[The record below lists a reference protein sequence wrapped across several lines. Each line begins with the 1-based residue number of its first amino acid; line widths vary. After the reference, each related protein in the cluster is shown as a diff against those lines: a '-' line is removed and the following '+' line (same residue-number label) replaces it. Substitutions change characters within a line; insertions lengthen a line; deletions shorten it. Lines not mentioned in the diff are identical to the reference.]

1 MYLLERD
8 SSAELKVDRARM
20 FVLALVIIFPI
31 VILILSTMAPSSAL
45 HSTTGQNPSG
55 SGSSGQL
62 TATTSVTFRTEQGS
76 QGPVSNLIVTI
87 IGQSSSPLDYSYLIL
102 AVIVISLTAF
112 FASSSKKGGGRTTWT
127 VKPQKHRSKALL
139 AILGGYIG
147 LVLLGL
153 YLASEITLPIFEGS
167 SISITYGQIVQLTI
181 VGISFS
187 VIALNGYLFYR
198 TGRRDRVRRLP
209 APVSP
214 ADELLFILQNA
225 ASKLDQ
231 ENVSYRD
238 IIIDC
243 YKRLLLL
250 FEHLGIPQ
258 RSNLTPREFEDEI
271 TSIIGVSFPQLR
283 ELTLLFERAKYSNE
297 DLSKKDVVRARDSL
311 SSMGHELEKQ
321 LDALILPAISRT
333 R

>member
-1 MYLLERD
+1 M
-8 SSAELKVDRARM
+8 KVDRARM
-20 FVLALVIIFPI
+20 YVLALVIIFPI
-31 VILILSTMAPSSAL
+31 VILILSTMAPPSSAL
-45 HSTTGQNPSG
+45 LNTTGQNPSG

-76 QGPVSNLIVTI
+76 QGPASDLIVTL

-102 AVIVISLTAF
+102 AVIVVLLTAF

-139 AILGGYIG
+139 AIMGGYIG

-167 SISITYGQIVQLTI
+167 SISITYGQIVQLII
-181 VGISFS
+181 VAISFS
-187 VIALNGYLFYR
+187 VIALSFYLFYR
-198 TGRRDRVRRLP
+198 TRSQGTDERSPR
-209 APVSP
+209 PVNP
-214 ADELLFILQNA
+214 TDELLSILQNA

-231 ENVSYRD
+231 ENVSYRG

-243 YKRLLLL
+243 YKQLLLL
-250 FEHLGIPQ
+250 FERLGIPQ

-271 TSIIGVSFPQLR
+271 TIMVGVSFPQLR

-297 DLSKKDVVRARDSL
+297 DLSKEDVTRARDSL
-311 SSMGHELEKQ
+311 SGMGHELERQ
-321 LDALILPAISRT
+321 LDGIILPAISKMH
-333 R
+333 